1 MEQNMQPENYQSYL
15 RQIRYCKQ
23 YSQLSG
29 IVQNILQSTG
39 FGANQGADVED
50 MHVVLD
56 YAEIAVCLKETDQR
70 FFQKEIELLIF
81 AHQQVTHIKTGQ
93 VPDEP
98 EAVPTWQMF
107 T

>member
-1 MEQNMQPENYQSYL
+1 MEQSMQPEHYQSYL
-15 RQIRYCKQ
+15 RKIRYCKQ
-23 YSQLSG
+23 LDQLSEM
-29 IVQNILQSTG
+29 VQNILRPTG
-39 FGANQGADVED
+39 FGANQVSGVED
-50 MHVVLD
+50 LHVSLD
-56 YAEIAVCLKETDQR
+56 YAEIALCLKETDQR

-81 AHQQVTHIKTGQ
+81 AHQQVAQIKAGQ

>member
-1 MEQNMQPENYQSYL
+1 MQTEYYQSYL

-23 YSQLSG
+23 LDQLSE
-29 IVQNILQSTG
+29 IVQNILRPTG
-39 FGANQGADVED
+39 FGANHVSGVED
-50 MHVVLD
+50 INVTLD

-81 AHQQVTHIKTGQ
+81 AQQQVAHIKKGQ